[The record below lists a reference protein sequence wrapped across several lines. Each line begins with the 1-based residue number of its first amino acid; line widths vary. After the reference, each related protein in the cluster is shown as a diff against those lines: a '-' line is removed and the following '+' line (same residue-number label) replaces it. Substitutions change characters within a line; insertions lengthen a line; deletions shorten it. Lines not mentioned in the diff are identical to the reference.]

1 MGIRFGRGHYPGL
14 LVQPLM
20 GDVYYPV
27 CSPRYRGG
35 QLPVTPGDLA
45 QATLLRSLEPWQ
57 PWLAAAGLPLAE
69 PAGGVLYEDLSILIR
84 SAIDGDGVALVRH
97 AIVLQELAEGRL
109 VRLFDLVA
117 PSKDAYYLVSPPAA
131 AGREPVVAFSAW
143 LGEEIAAFQA
153 GQLLT
158 SRS

>member
-1 MGIRFGRGHYPGL
+1 MVFRANGNRITPQPFYSHRSGAPALACHFI
-14 LVQPLM
+14 LVQHQNTALALGLERHPAVA
-20 GDVYYPV
+20 G
-27 CSPRYRGG
+27 
-35 QLPVTPGDLA
+35 LPAAPGDLA
-45 QATLLRSLEPWQ
+45 QATLLRSLAPWQ

-69 PAGGVLYEDLSILIR
+69 PAGGVLYEDLSMLIR

-131 AGREPVVAFSAW
+131 AGREPVVAFSA
-143 LGEEIAAFQA
+143 
-153 GQLLT
+153 
-158 SRS
+158 